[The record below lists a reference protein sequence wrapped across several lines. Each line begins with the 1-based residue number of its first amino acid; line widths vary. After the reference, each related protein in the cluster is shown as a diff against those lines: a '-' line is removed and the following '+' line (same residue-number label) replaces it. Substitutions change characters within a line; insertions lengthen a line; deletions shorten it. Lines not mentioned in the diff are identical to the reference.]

1 MVIKHKQQA
10 IHVNKNN
17 ECYFYIASLSTSG
30 VSYRREELRLMEGE
44 KEKKFV
50 VPVSSSNGKTLL
62 ISLLLPVLGLQ
73 QLKGSLKLNYTR
85 VLVHEIGQA
94 ASWGLTGYLS
104 PRPHFQRQPP

>member
-17 ECYFYIASLSTSG
+17 ECYITRPSTSG
-30 VSYRREELRLMEGE
+30 VSYRREELRLMEGA
-44 KEKKFV
+44 KEEKFV
-50 VPVSSSNGKTLL
+50 VPASSSNGKTLL
-62 ISLLLPVLGLQ
+62 ISLLLPVPGLQ

-85 VLVHEIGQA
+85 VLFHEIGQA